1 MCRAAQ
7 QVVVLADHTKVGQ
20 EDAVRFASIEDVDA
34 VVTDAGLAPSDRQ
47 ALEEAGVEVV
57 LA

>member
-7 QVVVLADHTKVGQ
+7 QVVVVTDHTKIG
-20 EDAVRFASIEDVDA
+20 EDAAVRFASIDEVDVL
-34 VVTDAGLAPSDRQ
+34 VTDTGLVPPDRQ